1 MTLTRKKVRIIS
13 TGGTIAEGRASAR
26 ERRHQ
31 SAADMLHSLGVGVE
45 AELSVLDLFDVPSTF
60 MTFEHMTGLTTA
72 VRSAG
77 TEGMDGVV
85 VTHGTDTLEESA
97 YFIDLTAGLDVPV
110 VVTGAMLP
118 PTLPGSD
125 ASVNLQDAIRV
136 ATSASAVGL
145 GVLVAMAGQIHPARD
160 VRKAH
165 STRATAFT
173 SGEFGPV
180 GVIEEGRVSIVRHVV
195 PTAALAIEH
204 VTARVEAIKCYA
216 AMTDLLL
223 QALVAAKVDGIV
235 LETLGSG
242 QVPPWT
248 MGAIREATRAGITV
262 TATTR
267 CAEGRLIREHHG
279 LPDRTEGDERDLLE
293 AGVLFS
299 DLQGVKARLRL
310 AVGLSAGLSPKELR
324 EWF

>member
-1 MTLTRKKVRIIS
+1 MALTRKKVRIIS
-13 TGGTIAEGRASAR
+13 TGGTIAEGRASAA

-31 SAADMLHSLGVGVE
+31 SAADMLDSLGGTVE
-45 AELSVLDLFDVPSTF
+45 AELSTLDLFDIPSTF
-60 MTFEHMTGLTTA
+60 MTFETMTELAAA
-72 VRSAG
+72 VRKAV
-77 TEGMDGVV
+77 TDGMEGVV

-97 YFIDLTAGLDVPV
+97 YFIDLTAGVDVPV

-118 PTLPGSD
+118 PTLPGTD
-125 ASVNLQDAIRV
+125 GAVNLRDAIRV
-136 ATSASAVGL
+136 ATSESAAGL
-145 GVLVAMAGQIHPARD
+145 GVLVVMAGQIHPARD

-165 STRATAFT
+165 STRVTAFT
-173 SGEFGPV
+173 SGEFGPI
-180 GVIEEGRVSIVRHVV
+180 GVIEEGRVSISRRVET
-195 PTAALAIEH
+195 TAALAIER

-223 QALVAAKVDGIV
+223 RALRASDVDGIV

-248 MGAIREATRAGITV
+248 MGAIREATQSGIAV
-262 TATTR
+262 AATTR
-267 CAEGRLIREHHG
+267 CPEGRLIREHHG
-279 LPDRTEGDERDLLE
+279 LPDRVAGDERDLLE

-299 DLQGVKARLRL
+299 DLQGVKARIRL
-310 AVGLSAGLSPKELR
+310 AVGLSAGLSPTELR